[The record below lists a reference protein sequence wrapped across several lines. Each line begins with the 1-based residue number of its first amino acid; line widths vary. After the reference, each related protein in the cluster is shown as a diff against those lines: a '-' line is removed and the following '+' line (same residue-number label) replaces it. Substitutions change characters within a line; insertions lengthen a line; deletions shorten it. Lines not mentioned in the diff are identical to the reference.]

1 MLVSTQYLRN
11 VVYLLKNFKELVTF
25 LKLLSLNK
33 YNHKNHSNLFL
44 IFNVKW

>member
-33 YNHKNHSNLFL
+33 YNYKNHSNLVL